1 MLSVNHG
8 WVNISWIWG
17 LWWGLGV
24 KFHRGRAGGV
34 RLVRVFRSLFAPI
47 FKARKIVLDYTLF
60 IVCIVRD
67 LFHDDSGSRLM
78 TDSG

>member
-1 MLSVNHG
+1 MGPVVG
-8 WVNISWIWG
+8 FG
-17 LWWGLGV
+17 GV
-24 KFHRGRAGGV
+24 KFHRGHV
-34 RLVRVFRSLFAPI
+34 VFCLLVKVFWSLFAPD